1 MKNKKPYSI
10 KRQLTLSVGLL
21 VSALLL
27 ISLYF
32 SFQSAKHE
40 VEEVYDARLGQS
52 AKLMLLTLSISTET
66 DTLANHRELFDQWMK
81 NIDSLAKSDEDKAT
95 KFGHPYE
102 QNLVF
107 QFYRD
112 NKLIWSSTP

>member
-66 DTLANHRELFDQWMK
+66 DT
-81 NIDSLAKSDEDKAT
+81 
-95 KFGHPYE
+95 
-102 QNLVF
+102 
-107 QFYRD
+107 
-112 NKLIWSSTP
+112 